1 MMYIEYVNTNKEFKN
16 ELKTQKTEKEEMT
29 MTATETKDRKKEMI
43 EKSAKQ
49 FQKLN
54 EDNKMFILGYML
66 GVQQERQ
73 KQSKTA

>member
-1 MMYIEYVNTNKEFKN
+1 MVYIEYVNTNKEFKN

-73 KQSKTA
+73 KQPKTA